1 MKQVISLMPELIKN
15 EDGTEK
21 QDCEINASKRW
32 LKSSKSL
39 NGRGYLTRWW
49 PLCTWTIL

>member
-32 LKSSKSL
+32 LRVVIPKF
-39 NGRGYLTRWW
+39 RGYLTR
-49 PLCTWTIL
+49 